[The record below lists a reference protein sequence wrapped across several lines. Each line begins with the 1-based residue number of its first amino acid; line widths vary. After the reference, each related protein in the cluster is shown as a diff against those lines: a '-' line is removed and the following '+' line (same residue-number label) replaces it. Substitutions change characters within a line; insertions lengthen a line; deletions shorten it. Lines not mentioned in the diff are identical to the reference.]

1 MRNATKSPQDA
12 RNDRNPSTA
21 YRVPAG
27 SPTTH
32 LKNERQGLW
41 AGVSTQP
48 ATLLAAFL
56 KTGIL
61 ATL

>member
-1 MRNATKSPQDA
+1 MTATLATVIEPQ
-12 RNDRNPSTA
+12 TA
-21 YRVPAG
+21 

-41 AGVSTQP
+41 TGVRTQP

-61 ATL
+61 AAL